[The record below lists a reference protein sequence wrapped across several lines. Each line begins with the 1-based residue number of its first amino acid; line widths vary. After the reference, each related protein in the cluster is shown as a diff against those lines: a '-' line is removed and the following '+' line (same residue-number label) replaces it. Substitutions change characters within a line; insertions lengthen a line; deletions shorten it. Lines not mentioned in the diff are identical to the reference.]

1 MSLMSWRELSVRRF
15 REYFQTKLNDT
26 AFCDLF
32 DKECHVCAY
41 TVKIFEKIT
50 AQRKDVNDMARMVAS
65 TPAAIQSLMHADYCD
80 PHLVVRLCQTLDLPS
95 PSDCPRMQADS
106 HSSSGESGSNLK

>member
-1 MSLMSWRELSVRRF
+1 MKQF
-15 REYFQTKLNDT
+15 RHYFQTKLNDT

-41 TVKIFEKIT
+41 TVKIFEKMT
-50 AQRKDVNDMARMVAS
+50 AQNIDVDDMAQMVAS
-65 TPAAIQSLMHADYCD
+65 TPEAIVSLMNADHCM

-95 PSDCPRMQADS
+95 PPDCPRMQAV
-106 HSSSGESGSNLK
+106 LR